1 MADPRNDFPTTLGAD
16 AVFTGK
22 LQFEKG
28 VRLLGRFD
36 GEIISEGR
44 LLIAD
49 GAMLTGDVKAGAIQV
64 EGEVK
69 GNMAAKTKIHL
80 AASAKLEGD
89 VQAAK
94 LEVAEGAILVGRCV
108 IGVNGQSKTPAPSPT
123 HPASVPV
130 ATVAPPRPKVATPVS
145 SAPRSGSVPSSAG
158 SLKK

>member
-44 LLIAD
+44 LLIAE
-49 GAMLTGDVKAGAIQV
+49 GAMLTGDVKAGTIQV

-94 LEVAEGAILVGRCV
+94 LEVAEGAVLVGRCV
-108 IGVNGQSKTPAPSPT
+108 IGVNGQSKTAEPT
-123 HPASVPV
+123 KPASVPV
-130 ATVAPPRPKVATPVS
+130 ATVAPSKPKVATSVS
-145 SAPRSGSVPSSAG
+145 SAPGSGSVPDPAR

>member
-89 VQAAK
+89 VKAAK

-108 IGVNGQSKTPAPSPT
+108 IGVNGQSK
-123 HPASVPV
+123 ASATTRPVAVPV
-130 ATVAPPRPKVATPVS
+130 ESVAPVKPKVPTPV
-145 SAPRSGSVPSSAG
+145 ARPLGSE
-158 SLKK
+158 KN